1 MTFIGLAPIFGEHKQ
16 TNVRPTR
23 IRRSNRVNV
32 RDRSTKPVLLIVMVI
47 VLVMATLFAAD
58 VSAGTNIEAAYA
70 KLPLGFERNQGQAAA
85 EVDYLSRGRNATL
98 FLTGHEAVLTLRGDR
113 AKPAVLRMRLAG
125 ANPQATVAAEEP
137 LQGKVNYLLG
147 NDRRQWHTGVP
158 AYRRLR
164 YSEVWPGIDL
174 VWHGTRSA
182 LEYDF
187 IVQPGSDPARIRV
200 AFGGTERLRLDRA
213 GNLIAKTAAGEV
225 VQSAPVLYQD
235 GPNGRTTISGK
246 YALKGRREIGF
257 EIGRYDRSRP
267 LVIDPVL
274 NYATY
279 LGGVLADEAFAIAVD
294 SDGQAY
300 ITGTADSENNDFP
313 GSESAVFNKTFGD
326 IAVFVTKLNAAGT
339 EPLYAALIGSGP
351 TDLRNCGGAGG
362 FCDVISNG
370 IAITADGKAAI
381 TGGLDNDENASEYPT
396 TDNAFQGRGFPCIGE
411 CTGVPSR
418 HIDVFVTMLN
428 AAGDDLIYSTFYAGS
443 GYRFEEGNEIGEA
456 IALDSAQRIYIT
468 GFTTSEGLATRNE
481 FQNGG
486 TLRRKDAFIAVFDP
500 FITKGN
506 DTLLYASYLGG
517 REDDTGLGIAVDAS
531 RNAYVGGS
539 TRSTDLQTKSPAG
552 QSLPPLQATFQ
563 GGQFDGFVAKIDTK
577 VRGDAS
583 LTYLTYFGGNVNDR
597 VEGIAVDS
605 AQRAYIT
612 GATNSSAA
620 TFPLLNA
627 FDSAQFNGEAFVA
640 KLNADGTARFYCSF
654 LGGNNGNG
662 AGDGEE
668 GLAIAIDAGQNV
680 YVTGRTTSGASFPAG
695 PIAPVFPEAQ
705 QGTAF
710 VAKIAAT
717 VSATTPAQL
726 LYATTFGG
734 KNAKAHGIAVDPK
747 GNVYLAGTTGG
758 EFPTTNGALQTAFGG
773 ETDAFVAKIGSTLS
787 DTTGLYRLSVPDFL
801 LRNSNTSGGADLRI
815 PFGQNGDLP
824 VTGDWDANGV
834 TDVGVLTTTGDFL
847 LRIDEDT
854 TATQQFFQPAPKNLP
869 LAGDFDGDGFDT
881 IGTYASTANEPLFLL
896 ANAHAE
902 EAVVAEADIL
912 FFFGKTGDLPIAG
925 DWNGDGIDTVG
936 VYRPSTSEFFLVN
949 DFVSGEVTTFVFGTK
964 GDLPIAG
971 DWDGDGVD
979 SVGVYR
985 KSDSSMHLTNDFGVT
1000 EQSFRFA
1007 EKADLPVAGNWD
1019 GK

>member
-1 MTFIGLAPIFGEHKQ
+1 M
-16 TNVRPTR
+16 
-23 IRRSNRVNV
+23 NV
-32 RDRSTKPVLLIVMVI
+32 RDRSTTSILLIVMV
-47 VLVMATLFAAD
+47 LATLFAAD

-85 EVDYLSRGRNATL
+85 EVEYLSRGRNATL

-125 ANPQATVAAEEP
+125 ANRQATVAAEEP
-137 LQGKVNYLLG
+137 LQGKVSYFLG
-147 NDRRQWHTGVP
+147 NDRGQWHTAVP
-158 AYRRLR
+158 TWRRVR

-187 IVQPGSDPARIRV
+187 IVRPGSDPARIRV
-200 AFGGTERLRLDRA
+200 AFGGTERLRLDRD
-213 GNLIAKTAAGEV
+213 GNLIAKTVAGEV
-225 VQSAPVLYQD
+225 VQSAPVIYQD
-235 GPNGRTTISGK
+235 GPQGRTTISGK

-257 EIGRYDRSRP
+257 ELGPYDRSRP

-274 NYATY
+274 NYSTY
-279 LGGVLADEAFAIAVD
+279 LGGIGAEEAFAIAVD

-300 ITGTADSENNDFP
+300 VTGTADSERGDFP
-313 GSESAVFNKTFGD
+313 GTGRGFNKTFGD
-326 IAVFVTKLNAAGT
+326 FAVFVTKLNADGS
-339 EPLYAALIGSGP
+339 ELLYTALIGSGP
-351 TDLRNCGGAGG
+351 DNVTNCVGPGE
-362 FCDVISNG
+362 FCDAISNG
-370 IAITADGKAAI
+370 IAVTADGKAAI
-381 TGGLDNDENASEYPT
+381 TGAIANSENNSQFPT
-396 TDNAFQGRGFPCIGE
+396 TENAFQGNGFCVGG
-411 CTGVPSR
+411 CGVVPSR
-418 HIDVFVTMLN
+418 NRDVFVTMLN
-428 AAGDDLIYSTFYAGS
+428 AAGDDLVYSTFYGGN
-443 GYRFEEGNEIGEA
+443 GYREGVEGSEVGQA

-486 TLRRKDAFIAVFDP
+486 IFRRKDAFIAVFDP

-517 REDDTGLGIAVDAS
+517 REDDTGLAIAVDES

-539 TRSTDLQTKSPAG
+539 TRSEDLQTKSPIG
-552 QSLPPLQATFQ
+552 QPLQATFQ

-577 VRGDAS
+577 ARGAAS

-612 GATNSSAA
+612 GATNSSPT

-627 FDSAQFNGEAFVA
+627 FDSVQLNGEAFVA

-654 LGGNNGNG
+654 LGGANGNG
-662 AGDGEE
+662 ADDGEE
-668 GLAIAIDAGQNV
+668 GMAIALDAGQNV

-695 PIAPVFPEAQ
+695 PFAPVFPAGQ

-710 VAKIAAT
+710 VAKIEAT
-717 VSATTPAQL
+717 VSATTPARL

-734 KNAKAHGIAVDPK
+734 RNAKAHGIAVDPK

-758 EFPTTNGALQTAFGG
+758 GFPVTGGVLQTEFGG
-773 ETDAFVAKIGSTLS
+773 ETDAFVAKIGATLN
-787 DTTGLYRLSVPDFL
+787 DTTGLYRLATHEFL
-801 LRNSNTSGGADLRI
+801 LRNSNTSGGADLTI
-815 PFGQNGDLP
+815 TLGQDGDLP

-834 TDVGVLTTTGDFL
+834 TDVGVLQTTGEFLLQLDADSTTTV
-847 LRIDEDT
+847 
-854 TATQQFFQPAPKNLP
+854 QFFQTPPENLP
-869 LAGDFDGDGFDT
+869 VAGDFDGDGFDT
-881 IGTYASTANEPLFLL
+881 IGIYQTKSNEPFFLL
-896 ANAHAE
+896 SNSHVE
-902 EAVVAEADIL
+902 ESAVAKPEIV
-912 FFFGKTGDLPIAG
+912 FVFGKKGDLPIAG
-925 DWNGDGIDTVG
+925 DWDGDGLDTVG

-949 DFVSGEVTTFVFGTK
+949 DFFSGEVTSFVFGTK

-979 SVGVYR
+979 GVGVYR
-985 KSDSSMHLTNDFGVT
+985 KSDFTMRLTDDFGVT
-1000 EQSFRFA
+1000 ERLFRFT
-1007 EKADLPVAGNWD
+1007 EEGDLPVAGNWD

>member
-1 MTFIGLAPIFGEHKQ
+1 
-16 TNVRPTR
+16 
-23 IRRSNRVNV
+23 
-32 RDRSTKPVLLIVMVI
+32 MVY
-47 VLVMATLFAAD
+47 LATLFAAD
-58 VSAGTNIEAAYA
+58 VSAATNIEAAYA

-85 EVDYLSRGRNATL
+85 KVEYLSRGRNATL
-98 FLTGHEAVLTLRGDR
+98 FLTGNEAVMTLRGDR

-125 ANPQATVAAEEP
+125 ANPQPEVSAEEP
-137 LQGKVNYLLG
+137 LQGKVSYLIG
-147 NDRRQWHTGVP
+147 NDRAQWHTGVTT
-158 AYRRLR
+158 YRRVR

-187 IVQPGSDPARIRV
+187 IVAPGSDPARIRV
-200 AFGGTERLRLDRA
+200 AFGGAERLRLDGD

-235 GPNGRTTISGK
+235 GPQGRTTISGK
-246 YALKGRREIGF
+246 YSLKGRRVIGF
-257 EIGRYDRSRP
+257 EIGPYDRSRP

-274 NYATY
+274 NYSTY
-279 LGGVLADEAFAIAVD
+279 LGGIRADEAFAIAVD
-294 SDGQAY
+294 SEGQAY
-300 ITGTADSENNDFP
+300 ITGTADSEAGDFP
-313 GSESAVFNKTFGD
+313 GTETGFTKTFGD
-326 IAVFVTKLNAAGT
+326 IAVFVTKLNAKGSEA
-339 EPLYAALIGSGP
+339 LYTALIGSGP
-351 TDLRNCGGAGG
+351 DGTRNCGGTGG

-381 TGGLDNDENASEYPT
+381 TGGIDNYYGDSEYPT
-396 TDNAFQGRGFPCIGE
+396 TENAFQGGGVSCAFAY
-411 CTGVPSR
+411 CTGMPSR
-418 HIDVFVTMLN
+418 NLDVFVTMLN
-428 AAGDDLIYSTFYAGS
+428 AAGDGLIYSTFYAGR
-443 GYRFEEGNEIGEA
+443 GYREDEGSEVGQA

-468 GFTTSEGLATRNE
+468 GFTTSDGLATRNE
-481 FQNGG
+481 FQNGSAF
-486 TLRRKDAFIAVFDP
+486 RRQDAFIAVFDP

-506 DTLLYASYLGG
+506 DTLIYASYLGG

-577 VRGDAS
+577 VRGDVS

-597 VEGIAVDS
+597 VEAVAVDS

-612 GATNSSAA
+612 GATNSSPT

-627 FDSAQFNGEAFVA
+627 FDAVQFNGEAFVA

-654 LGGNNGNG
+654 LGGSNGNG

-668 GLAIAIDAGQNV
+668 GLAIAIDAGENV

-710 VAKIAAT
+710 VAKIDAT
-717 VSATTPAQL
+717 VSATTPARL
-726 LYATTFGG
+726 LYASTFGG

-787 DTTGLYRLSVPDFL
+787 DTTGLFRLDAHEFL
-801 LRNSNTSGGADLRI
+801 LRNSNTSGGADLTI
-815 PFGQNGDLP
+815 AFGAKEDLP
-824 VTGDWDANGV
+824 VAGDWDANGV
-834 TDVGVLTTTGDFL
+834 TDVGVLRNTGEFA
-847 LRIDEDT
+847 LRVDAVT
-854 TATQQFFQPAPKNLP
+854 TAIQQFFQPAPKNLP

-896 ANAHAE
+896 ANAHVL
-902 EAVVAEADIL
+902 EAVVAEVDIL
-912 FFFGKTGDLPIAG
+912 FFFGKTGDLPVAG
-925 DWNGDGIDTVG
+925 DWDGDGIDTVG

-949 DFVSGEVTTFVFGTK
+949 DFLGGPVKTFVFGTK

-985 KSDSSMHLTNDFGVT
+985 KSDSTMHLTNDFGVT
-1000 EQSFRFA
+1000 ELSFQFR

>member
-1 MTFIGLAPIFGEHKQ
+1 
-16 TNVRPTR
+16 
-23 IRRSNRVNV
+23 
-32 RDRSTKPVLLIVMVI
+32 
-47 VLVMATLFAAD
+47 MATLFAAD

-70 KLPLGFERNQGQAAA
+70 KLPLGFERNQGQAAE

-98 FLTGHEAVLTLRGDR
+98 FLTGHEAVLTLRSDR
-113 AKPAVLRMRLAG
+113 AKKPAVLRMQLAG
-125 ANPQATVAAEEP
+125 ANQQPEVAAEEP

-147 NDRRQWHTGVP
+147 NDRSQWHTGV
-158 AYRRLR
+158 ATYRRVR

-187 IVQPGSDPARIRV
+187 IVRPGSDPARIRV
-200 AFGGTERLRLDRA
+200 AYSGAERLRLDGA

-225 VQSAPVLYQD
+225 VQSAPIVYQD
-235 GPNGRTTISGK
+235 GPHGRTTISGK

-257 EIGRYDRSRP
+257 ELGRYDRSRP

-279 LGGVLADEAFAIAVD
+279 LGGTGADEAFAIAVD

-300 ITGTADSENNDFP
+300 VTGTADSGTKDFP
-313 GSESAVFNKTFGD
+313 GSEPGSESAGFTKTFGD
-326 IAVFVTKLNAAGT
+326 FAVFVTKLNADGS
-339 EPLYAALIGSGP
+339 EPLYTALIGSGP
-351 TDLRNCGGAGG
+351 TDLRNCGQD
-362 FCDVISNG
+362 FCDVVSNG
-370 IAITADGKAAI
+370 IAVTADGKAAI
-381 TGGLDNDENASEYPT
+381 TGGLDNDENDSEYPT
-396 TDNAFQGRGFPCIGE
+396 TENAFQGRGFPCFINCG
-411 CTGVPSR
+411 GVPGR
-418 HIDVFVTMLN
+418 HLDVFVTMLN
-428 AAGDDLIYSTFYAGS
+428 AKGDDLVYSTFYAGS
-443 GYRFEEGNEIGEA
+443 GYLDEGDEVGQA
-456 IALDSAQRIYIT
+456 IALDSDQRIYIT
-468 GFTTSEGLATRNE
+468 GFTNSNGLPTRNE
-481 FQNGG
+481 FQNGSAF
-486 TLRRKDAFIAVFDP
+486 RQKDAFIAVFDP

-506 DTLLYASYLGG
+506 DTLIYASYLGG
-517 REDDTGLGIAVDAS
+517 REDDAGLGIAVDAS

-539 TRSTDLQTKSPAG
+539 TRSTDLPTRSPAG

-597 VEGIAVDS
+597 VEGVAVDS

-612 GATNSSAA
+612 GATNSSAS

-627 FDSAQFNGEAFVA
+627 FDSVQFNGEAFVA

-654 LGGNNGNG
+654 LGGSNGNG

-668 GLAIAIDAGQNV
+668 GMAIAIDAGQNV

-758 EFPTTNGALQTAFGG
+758 EFPATNGALQTAFGG
-773 ETDAFVAKIGSTLS
+773 ETDAFVAKIGSTVG

-815 PFGQNGDLP
+815 PFGQKGDLP

-834 TDVGVLTTTGDFL
+834 TDVGVLTTTGDFQ

-854 TATQQFFQPAPKNLP
+854 TATQQFFQPAPANLP

-881 IGTYASTANEPLFLL
+881 IGTYASTANEPFFLL
-896 ANAHAE
+896 SNARVL

-912 FFFGKTGDLPIAG
+912 FFFGKTGDLPVAG
-925 DWNGDGIDTVG
+925 DWDGDGIDTAG

-949 DFVSGEVTTFVFGTK
+949 DFLGGPVKTFVFGTK

-985 KSDSSMHLTNDFGVT
+985 KSDSTMHLTNDFGVT

>member
-1 MTFIGLAPIFGEHKQ
+1 
-16 TNVRPTR
+16 
-23 IRRSNRVNV
+23 VNV
-32 RDRSTKPVLLIVMVI
+32 RDRSTTPILLIVMI
-47 VLVMATLFAAD
+47 LATLFAAD

-70 KLPLGFERNQGQAAA
+70 KLPLGFERNQGQAAG

-98 FLTGHEAVLTLRGDR
+98 FLTGHEAVLTLRGDG

-137 LQGKVNYLLG
+137 LQGKVSYFLG
-147 NDRRQWHTGVP
+147 NDRKQWHPAVP
-158 AYRRLR
+158 TWRRVR

-187 IVQPGSDPARIRV
+187 IVRPGSDPARIRV
-200 AFGGTERLRLDRA
+200 TFGGTERLRLDGA

-225 VQSAPVLYQD
+225 VQSAPVVYQD
-235 GPNGRTTISGK
+235 GPEGRTAISGK

-257 EIGRYDRSRP
+257 EIGQYDRSRP

-279 LGGVLADEAFAIAVD
+279 LGGLRADEAFAIAVD
-294 SDGQAY
+294 GDGQAY
-300 ITGTADSENNDFP
+300 VTGTADSGTNDFP
-313 GSESAVFNKTFGD
+313 GLGSGGFNKTFGD
-326 IAVFVTKLNAAGT
+326 VAVFVTKLNAAGT
-339 EPLYAALIGSGP
+339 EALYTALIGSGP
-351 TDLRNCGGAGG
+351 DEVRNCAQG

-381 TGGLDNDENASEYPT
+381 TGVIDNDFNDSEYPT
-396 TDNAFQGRGFPCIGE
+396 TENAFQGRGIPCIGVY
-411 CTGVPSR
+411 CTGVQSR
-418 HIDVFVTMLN
+418 HRDVFVTMLN
-428 AAGDDLIYSTFYAGS
+428 AAGDDLVYSTFYAGS
-443 GYRFEEGNEIGEA
+443 GARAEEGNEIGEA
-456 IALDSAQRIYIT
+456 IALDSGQRIYIT

-481 FQNGG
+481 FQKGG
-486 TLRRKDAFIAVFDP
+486 TFRRKDAFIAVFDP

-506 DTLLYASYLGG
+506 DTLIYASYLGG

-563 GGQFDGFVAKIDTK
+563 GGQFDGFIAKIDTK

-583 LTYLTYFGGNVNDR
+583 LTYLTYFGGNINDR
-597 VEGIAVDS
+597 VEGVAVDS

-612 GATNSSAA
+612 GATNSSPA

-627 FDSAQFNGEAFVA
+627 FDSAQLNGEAFVA

-654 LGGNNGNG
+654 LGGDNGNG

-668 GLAIAIDAGQNV
+668 GMAIAIDAGQNV

-695 PIAPVFPEAQ
+695 PFAPVFPEEQ

-710 VAKIAAT
+710 VAKIEAT
-717 VSATTPAQL
+717 VSATTPARL

-758 EFPTTNGALQTAFGG
+758 EFPATDGALQTAFGG
-773 ETDAFVAKIGSTLS
+773 ETDAFVAKIGATPN
-787 DTTGLYRLSVPDFL
+787 DTTGLYRLATQEFL
-801 LRNSNTSGGADLRI
+801 LRNSNTSGGADLTI
-815 PFGQNGDLP
+815 ALGQNGDLP

-834 TDVGVLTTTGDFL
+834 TDVGVLQTSGEFL
-847 LRIDEDT
+847 LRLDENST
-854 TATQQFFQPAPKNLP
+854 VTVQFFQPPPDNLP
-869 LAGDFDGDGFDT
+869 VAGDFDGDGFDT
-881 IGTYASTANEPLFLL
+881 IGTYATTADEPFFLL
-896 ANAHAE
+896 SNSR
-902 EAVVAEADIL
+902 AVESVLAKPEIL
-912 FFFGKTGDLPIAG
+912 FFLGKQGDLPLAG
-925 DWNGDGIDTVG
+925 DWDGDGIDTVG
-936 VYRPSTSEFFLVN
+936 VYRPATSEFFLVN
-949 DFVSGEVTTFVFGTK
+949 DFVSGEVTTFVFGIK

-979 SVGVYR
+979 GVGVYR
-985 KSDSSMHLTNDFGVT
+985 KLGTTMRLTDDFGVT
-1000 EQSFRFA
+1000 ERFFRFA
-1007 EKADLPVAGNWD
+1007 EEGDLPVAGNWD
-1019 GK
+1019 GQ

>member
-1 MTFIGLAPIFGEHKQ
+1 
-16 TNVRPTR
+16 
-23 IRRSNRVNV
+23 VNV
-32 RDRSTKPVLLIVMVI
+32 RRRSTQPVILIVMV
-47 VLVMATLFAAD
+47 LATLFAAD

-85 EVDYLSRGRNATL
+85 EVEYLSRGRNATL
-98 FLTGHEAVLTLRGDR
+98 FLTGNEAVLTLRGDR

-125 ANPQATVAAEEP
+125 ANQQATVAAEEP
-137 LQGKVNYLLG
+137 LQGKVSYLLG
-147 NDRRQWHTGVP
+147 NDRTRWQTGVP
-158 AYRRLR
+158 TWRRVR

-187 IVQPGSDPARIRV
+187 IVRPGSDPARIRV
-200 AFGGTERLRLDRA
+200 TFGGTERLRLDRA

-225 VQSAPVLYQD
+225 VQSAPVIYQE
-235 GPNGRTTISGK
+235 GPEGRTTVSGK

-279 LGGVLADEAFAIAVD
+279 LGGTGADEAFAIAVD
-294 SDGQAY
+294 GEGQAY
-300 ITGTADSENNDFP
+300 VTGTADPARNDFP
-313 GSESAVFNKTFGD
+313 LGPGGFTRTFGD
-326 IAVFVTKLNAAGT
+326 FALFVTKLNAAGT
-339 EPLYAALIGSGP
+339 EQLYTALIGSGP
-351 TDLRNCGGAGG
+351 TALRNCGEGEP

-370 IAITADGKAAI
+370 IAVTADGKAAI
-381 TGGLDNDENASEYPT
+381 TGGLANDEHDSEYPT
-396 TDNAFQGRGFPCIGE
+396 TENAFQGPGFPCFFE
-411 CTGVPSR
+411 CGAMPGR
-418 HIDVFVTMLN
+418 NADVFVTMLN
-428 AAGDDLIYSTFYAGS
+428 AEGDDLIYSTFYAGT
-443 GYRFEEGNEIGEA
+443 GYRDQGNEIGQA
-456 IALDSAQRIYIT
+456 IALDSDQRIYIT
-468 GFTTSEGLATRNE
+468 GFTNSNGLPTRNE
-481 FQNGG
+481 FQNGSAF
-486 TLRRKDAFIAVFDP
+486 RRKDAFIAVFDP

-517 REDDTGLGIAVDAS
+517 REDDAGLGIAVDGS

-539 TRSTDLQTKSPAG
+539 TRSEDLQTKSPIG
-552 QSLPPLQATFQ
+552 QPLQATFQ
-563 GGQFDGFVAKIDTK
+563 GGQFDGFVAKIDTEA
-577 VRGDAS
+577 RGDAS

-597 VEGIAVDS
+597 VEGVAVDS

-612 GATNSSAA
+612 GATNSSPA

-627 FDSAQFNGEAFVA
+627 FDATQLNGEAFVA

-654 LGGNNGNG
+654 LGGENGNG

-668 GLAIAIDAGQNV
+668 GMAIALDAGQNV

-695 PIAPVFPEAQ
+695 PLAAVFPEEL

-710 VAKIAAT
+710 VAKIEAT
-717 VSATTPAQL
+717 VSTTTPARL

-758 EFPTTNGALQTAFGG
+758 ELPTTAGALQTDFGG
-773 ETDAFVAKIGSTLS
+773 DTDAFVAKIGATPN
-787 DTTGLYRLSVPDFL
+787 DTTGLYRLATREFL
-801 LRNSNTSGGADLRI
+801 LRNSNTSGGADLTI
-815 PFGQNGDLP
+815 AFGEKGNLP

-834 TDVGVLTTTGDFL
+834 TDVGVLGTTGEFV
-847 LRIDEDT
+847 LRLDEDS
-854 TATQQFFQPAPKNLP
+854 TATVQFFQPPPDNLP

-881 IGTYASTANEPLFLL
+881 IGTYATTAREPFFLL
-896 ANAHAE
+896 SNARVE
-902 EAVVAEADIL
+902 QSVVAETDIVFL
-912 FFFGKTGDLPIAG
+912 FGREGDLPLAG
-925 DWNGDGIDTVG
+925 DWDGDGVDTVG

-949 DFVSGEVTTFVFGTK
+949 DFLGGEVTTFVFGVE

-979 SVGVYR
+979 GVGVYR
-985 KSDSSMHLTNDFGVT
+985 KSDATMRLTDDFGVT
-1000 EQSFRFA
+1000 ERLFRFA
-1007 EKADLPVAGNWD
+1007 EEGDLPVDGNWD
-1019 GK
+1019 GQ

>member
-1 MTFIGLAPIFGEHKQ
+1 M
-16 TNVRPTR
+16 
-23 IRRSNRVNV
+23 NV
-32 RDRSTKPVLLIVMVI
+32 RDRSTKSIFLIVT
-47 VLVMATLFAAD
+47 VLATLFAAD

-98 FLTGHEAVLTLRGDR
+98 FLTGHEAVMTLRGG
-113 AKPAVLRMRLAG
+113 ANPAVLRMRLAG
-125 ANPQATVAAEEP
+125 ANQQATAAAEEP
-137 LQGKVNYLLG
+137 LQGKVNYLIG
-147 NDRRQWHTGVP
+147 NDRGQWHTGVP
-158 AYRRLR
+158 TYRRVR
-164 YSEVWPGIDL
+164 YREVWPGIDL

-200 AFGGTERLRLDRA
+200 AFGGAERLRLDRA

-225 VQSAPVLYQD
+225 VQSAPVVYQD
-235 GPNGRTTISGK
+235 GPHGRTTVSGK
-246 YALKGRREIGF
+246 YALKGRLEIGF

-279 LGGVLADEAFAIAVD
+279 LGGTGAEEAFAIAVD

-300 ITGTADSENNDFP
+300 VTGTADSGTKDFP
-313 GSESAVFNKTFGD
+313 GSEPGSESAGFTRTFGD
-326 IAVFVTKLNAAGT
+326 FAVFVTKLNADGS
-339 EPLYAALIGSGP
+339 EPLYTALIGSGP
-351 TDLRNCGGAGG
+351 TDLRNCGQD

-381 TGGLDNDENASEYPT
+381 TGGLDNDENDSEYPT
-396 TDNAFQGRGFPCIGE
+396 TENAFQGRGFPCFINCGA
-411 CTGVPSR
+411 VPGR
-418 HIDVFVTMLN
+418 HLDVFVTMLN
-428 AAGDDLIYSTFYAGS
+428 AAGDDLVYSTFYAGS
-443 GYRFEEGNEIGEA
+443 GYLDEGDEVGQA

-468 GFTTSEGLATRNE
+468 GFTNSNGLPTRNE
-481 FQNGG
+481 FQNGA
-486 TLRRKDAFIAVFDP
+486 TFRRKDAFIAVFDP

-552 QSLPPLQATFQ
+552 QPLPPLQATFQ

-597 VEGIAVDS
+597 VEGVAVDS

-654 LGGNNGNG
+654 LGGANGNG

-668 GLAIAIDAGQNV
+668 GMAIALDAGQNV
-680 YVTGRTTSGASFPAG
+680 YVTGRTTSGASFPVG

-717 VSATTPAQL
+717 VSTTAPAQL

-758 EFPTTNGALQTAFGG
+758 EFPATNGALQTAFGG
-773 ETDAFVAKIGSTLS
+773 GDTDAFVAKIGSTLS

-815 PFGQNGDLP
+815 PFGQKGDLP

-834 TDVGVLTTTGDFL
+834 TDVGVLRTTGDFA
-847 LRIDEDT
+847 LRIDENST
-854 TATQQFFQPAPKNLP
+854 EIQQFFQPAPKNLP

-881 IGTYASTANEPLFLL
+881 IGTYASTAAEPLFLL
-896 ANAHAE
+896 ANAHAQ
-902 EAVVAEADIL
+902 EAVVAEVDIL
-912 FFFGKTGDLPIAG
+912 FFFGKTGDLPVAG
-925 DWNGDGIDTVG
+925 DWDGDGIDTVG
-936 VYRPSTSEFFLVN
+936 LYRPSTSEFFLVN
-949 DFVSGEVTTFVFGTK
+949 DFLGGPVRTFVFGTK

-985 KSDSSMHLTNDFGVT
+985 KSDSTMHLTNDFGVT

-1007 EKADLPVAGNWD
+1007 EVGDLPVAGNWD

>member
-1 MTFIGLAPIFGEHKQ
+1 M
-16 TNVRPTR
+16 
-23 IRRSNRVNV
+23 NV
-32 RDRSTKPVLLIVMVI
+32 RDRSTTPILLFVMV
-47 VLVMATLFAAD
+47 LATLFAAD

-70 KLPLGFERNQGQAAA
+70 TLPLGFERNQGQAAA
-85 EVDYLSRGRNATL
+85 EVEYLSRGRNATL
-98 FLTGHEAVLTLRGDR
+98 FLTGNEAVLTLRSDR

-125 ANPQATVAAEEP
+125 ANHQPEVAAEEP
-137 LQGKVNYLLG
+137 LQGRVSYLPG
-147 NDRRQWHTGVP
+147 NDRKQWHTGIP
-158 AYRRLR
+158 TWRRVR

-187 IVQPGSDPARIRV
+187 IVRPGSDPARIRV
-200 AFGGTERLRLDRA
+200 AFDGTERLRLDRD

-225 VQSAPVLYQD
+225 VQSAPVVYQD
-235 GPNGRTTISGK
+235 GPQGRTTISGK

-257 EIGRYDRSRP
+257 EIGPYDRSRP

-279 LGGVLADEAFAIAVD
+279 LGGILADEAFAIAVD
-294 SDGQAY
+294 SEGQAY
-300 ITGTADSENNDFP
+300 ITGTADSEAGDFP
-313 GSESAVFNKTFGD
+313 GTESGFTKTFGD
-326 IAVFVTKLNAAGT
+326 VAVFVTKLNAAGT
-339 EPLYAALIGSGP
+339 EPLYTALIGSGP
-351 TDLRNCGGAGG
+351 SSLRNCGTGEG
-362 FCDVISNG
+362 FCDVVSNG

-381 TGGLDNDENASEYPT
+381 TGGLDNDENDSEYPT
-396 TDNAFQGRGFPCIGE
+396 TDNAFQGRGVPCFLNCG
-411 CTGVPSR
+411 GVPGR
-418 HIDVFVTMLN
+418 HLDVFVTMLN
-428 AAGDDLIYSTFYAGS
+428 AEGDDLIYSTFYAGS
-443 GYRFEEGNEIGEA
+443 GYRNEEGNEVGQA
-456 IALDSAQRIYIT
+456 IALDSSQRIYIT

-486 TLRRKDAFIAVFDP
+486 TFRRKDAFIAVFDP
-500 FITKGN
+500 FIEKGN
-506 DTLLYASYLGG
+506 DTLIYASYLGG
-517 REDDTGLGIAVDAS
+517 GEDDTGLGIAVDAS

-563 GGQFDGFVAKIDTK
+563 GGQFDGFVAKIDTQA
-577 VRGDAS
+577 RGDAS

-597 VEGIAVDS
+597 VEAVAVDS

-612 GATNSSAA
+612 GATNSSAS

-627 FDSAQFNGEAFVA
+627 FDSVQFNGEAFVA

-654 LGGNNGNG
+654 LGGENGNG

-668 GLAIAIDAGQNV
+668 GLAIAIDAGENV

-695 PIAPVFPEAQ
+695 PFAPVFPEAQ

-710 VAKIAAT
+710 VAKIDAT
-717 VSATTPAQL
+717 VSATTPARL

-758 EFPTTNGALQTAFGG
+758 EFPVTNGALQTAFGG

-834 TDVGVLTTTGDFL
+834 TDVGVLQTTGDFQ
-847 LRIDEDT
+847 LRLNEGT
-854 TATQQFFQPAPKNLP
+854 TATMQFVPAPDNLP
-869 LAGDFDGDGFDT
+869 VAGDFDGDGFDS
-881 IGTYASTANEPLFLL
+881 IGIYATTADEPLFLL
-896 ANAHAE
+896 SNSRALE
-902 EAVVAEADIL
+902 SVAAKPEIV
-912 FFFGKTGDLPIAG
+912 FFFGKQGDLPIAG
-925 DWNGDGIDTVG
+925 DWNGDGV
-936 VYRPSTSEFFLVN
+936 
-949 DFVSGEVTTFVFGTK
+949 
-964 GDLPIAG
+964 
-971 DWDGDGVD
+971 DG
-979 SVGVYR
+979 VGVYR
-985 KSDSSMHLTNDFGVT
+985 KSDSTMRLTDDFGVT
-1000 EQSFRFA
+1000 ERRFRFT
-1007 EKADLPVAGNWD
+1007 EEGDLPVAGNWD

>member
-1 MTFIGLAPIFGEHKQ
+1 
-16 TNVRPTR
+16 
-23 IRRSNRVNV
+23 VNV
-32 RDRSTKPVLLIVMVI
+32 RDRSTKSIFLIVT
-47 VLVMATLFAAD
+47 VLATLFAAD

-98 FLTGHEAVLTLRGDR
+98 FLTGHEAVMTLRGG
-113 AKPAVLRMRLAG
+113 ANPAVLRMRLAG
-125 ANPQATVAAEEP
+125 ANQQATAAAEEP
-137 LQGKVNYLLG
+137 LQGKVNYLIG
-147 NDRRQWHTGVP
+147 NDRGQWHTGVP
-158 AYRRLR
+158 TYRRVR
-164 YSEVWPGIDL
+164 YREVWPGIDL

-200 AFGGTERLRLDRA
+200 AFGGAERLRLDRA

-225 VQSAPVLYQD
+225 VQSAPVVYQD
-235 GPNGRTTISGK
+235 GPHGRTTVSGK
-246 YALKGRREIGF
+246 YALKGRLEIGF

-279 LGGVLADEAFAIAVD
+279 LGGTGAEEAFAIAVD

-300 ITGTADSENNDFP
+300 VTGTADSGTKDFP
-313 GSESAVFNKTFGD
+313 GSEPGSESAGFTRTFGD
-326 IAVFVTKLNAAGT
+326 FAVFVTKLNADGS
-339 EPLYAALIGSGP
+339 EPLYTALIGSGP
-351 TDLRNCGGAGG
+351 TDLRNCGQD

-381 TGGLDNDENASEYPT
+381 TGGLDNDENDSEYPT
-396 TDNAFQGRGFPCIGE
+396 TENAFQGRGFPCFINCGA
-411 CTGVPSR
+411 VPGR
-418 HIDVFVTMLN
+418 HLDVFVTMLN
-428 AAGDDLIYSTFYAGS
+428 AAGDDLVYSTFYAGS
-443 GYRFEEGNEIGEA
+443 GYLDEGDEVGQA

-468 GFTTSEGLATRNE
+468 GFTNSNGLPTRNE
-481 FQNGG
+481 FQNGA
-486 TLRRKDAFIAVFDP
+486 TFRRKDAFIAVFDP

-552 QSLPPLQATFQ
+552 QPLPPLQATFQ

-597 VEGIAVDS
+597 VEGVAVDS

-654 LGGNNGNG
+654 LGGANGNG

-668 GLAIAIDAGQNV
+668 GMAIALDAGQNV
-680 YVTGRTTSGASFPAG
+680 YVTGRTTSGASFPVG

-717 VSATTPAQL
+717 VSTTAPAQL

-758 EFPTTNGALQTAFGG
+758 EFPATNGALQTAFGG
-773 ETDAFVAKIGSTLS
+773 GDTDAFVAKIGSTLS

-815 PFGQNGDLP
+815 PFGQKGDLP

-834 TDVGVLTTTGDFL
+834 TDVGVLRTTGDFA
-847 LRIDEDT
+847 LRIDENST
-854 TATQQFFQPAPKNLP
+854 EIQQFFQPAPKNLP

-881 IGTYASTANEPLFLL
+881 IGTYASTAAEPLFLL
-896 ANAHAE
+896 ANAHAQ
-902 EAVVAEADIL
+902 EAVVAEVDIL
-912 FFFGKTGDLPIAG
+912 FFFGKTGDLPVAG
-925 DWNGDGIDTVG
+925 DWDGDGIDTVG
-936 VYRPSTSEFFLVN
+936 LYRPSTSEFFLVN
-949 DFVSGEVTTFVFGTK
+949 DFLGGPVRTFVFGTK

-985 KSDSSMHLTNDFGVT
+985 KSDSTMHLTNDFGVT

-1007 EKADLPVAGNWD
+1007 EVGDLPVAGNWD